1 MRGRG
6 QLVTIASMQ
15 FLLSR
20 PAQATVLSMP
30 SRATRRRAVATA
42 LFISLCSSIA
52 QAGSFTD
59 DLGAAWSRVADTN
72 AWQEPG
78 QWRTVV
84 SPYTLHWRYS
94 DEHRSVYALGV
105 ERQSPDRWLLGG
117 SLFRN
122 SFGQPSAYAY
132 VGRRT
137 TELLGSPDLFAQWS
151 VGLMYGYRG
160 KFQHKVPL
168 NVNGFSPGALLS
180 VGWQVNRNVSLM
192 AHALGDAGVMFQL
205 GYDWR

>member
-1 MRGRG
+1 
-6 QLVTIASMQ
+6 MQ

-20 PAQATVLSMP
+20 PAQAPALPTPRSARRLCV
-30 SRATRRRAVATA
+30 RAAA
-42 LFISLCSSIA
+42 LFTTLCGAAA
-52 QAGSFTD
+52 QAGSITD
-59 DLGAAWSRVADTN
+59 DMGAAWLRVTDTS
-72 AWQEPG
+72 AWEQPG

-84 SPYTLHWRYS
+84 SPYTLHWRS
-94 DEHRSVYALGV
+94 SAEHRHVYALGA
-105 ERQSPDRWLLGG
+105 ERQSADRWLLGG

-137 TELLGSPDLFAQWS
+137 NEVFGQPQLFAQWS

-160 KFQHKVPL
+160 KYESKVPL
-168 NVNGFSPGALLS
+168 NVHGFSPGALLS
-180 VGWQVNRNVSLM
+180 LGWQVDRNVSLV
-192 AHALGDAGVMFQL
+192 AHALGDAGVMFQI